1 MSHSAASQP
10 PDTLPANGRGEAARA
25 TPAVPGLREWAA
37 LLTLVVV
44 WGSAFLLTDIA
55 LAGYTPA
62 TLVAGRLFIGA
73 GLLLFVVLASGQRL
87 PRSRRQWGI
96 IFIMA
101 LMGNVFPFSLI
112 AWGQQTVPS
121 GMAGIL
127 MAVMPL
133 VVLVLAHRFAGDRIT
148 AGRALGLLVG
158 FGGVVVLLGPTLSG
172 GNMGSLAGQVAI
184 LAAAVCYGINVML
197 ARLLN
202 GTAAVVAAASVMLV
216 ANVFVVP
223 AALVGDAASS
233 PTSSATLALVAL
245 GVFSTALGSL
255 IYFRLVVNAG
265 PVFLSLINYLIPVYA
280 VLAGA
285 LFLGERLPEYAFT
298 GLALVLS
305 GIFISQYRRQPLAAP
320 PPARASAQLQPLPAR
335 AVRETGGGHG

>member
-1 MSHSAASQP
+1 MAPVPGRPSNVPGAPAA
-10 PDTLPANGRGEAARA
+10 
-25 TPAVPGLREWAA
+25 PGLREWTA
-37 LLTLVVV
+37 LLTLVIV
-44 WGSAFLLTDIA
+44 WGSAFLLTDVA

-73 GLLLFVVLASGQRL
+73 GLLLFVVMASGRRL

-96 IFIMA
+96 ILVMA

-133 VVLVLAHRFAGDRIT
+133 VVLLLAHRFAGEGIT

-158 FGGVVVLLGPTLSG
+158 FGGVAVLLGPTVA
-172 GNMGSLAGQVAI
+172 GSSTGSIAGQFAI
-184 LAAAVCYGINVML
+184 LGAAVCYGINVML
-197 ARLLN
+197 ARLLV
-202 GTAAVVAAASVMLV
+202 GTPAVVAAASVMLM
-216 ANVFVVP
+216 ATVFVVP
-223 AALVGDAASS
+223 AAVVGDAASA
-233 PTSSATLALVAL
+233 PTLSATLALLAL

-298 GLALVLS
+298 GLALVLG
-305 GIFISQYRRQPLAAP
+305 GIFISQYRRRPDSQPETPRP
-320 PPARASAQLQPLPAR
+320 PGRLRPLPAR
-335 AVRETGGGHG
+335 AARETGGSHG

>member
-1 MSHSAASQP
+1 MPRSLPSPAPDSAPVERRRA
-10 PDTLPANGRGEAARA
+10 AARGSL
-25 TPAVPGLREWAA
+25 PVPGLREWAA

-44 WGSAFLLTDIA
+44 WGSAFLLTDVA

-73 GLLLFVVLASGQRL
+73 GLLLLVVMASGQRL
-87 PRSRRQWGI
+87 PRSRRQWGVI
-96 IFIMA
+96 LVMA

-148 AGRALGLLVG
+148 AGRAVGLLVG
-158 FGGVVVLLGPTLSG
+158 FAGVVVLLGPTVA
-172 GNMGSLAGQVAI
+172 GSSVGSTAGQLAI
-184 LAAAVCYGINVML
+184 LGAAVCYGINVML
-197 ARLLN
+197 ARLLG
-202 GTAAVVAAASVMLV
+202 GTPAVVAAASVMLM
-216 ANVFVVP
+216 ANVFVLP
-223 AALVGDAASS
+223 AAVVGDVSS
-233 PTSSATLALVAL
+233 MPTMSATLALLAL

-285 LFLGERLPEYAFT
+285 LFLGERLPEQALI

-305 GIFISQYRRQPLAAP
+305 GIFISQYRRQSDP
-320 PPARASAQLQPLPAR
+320 PPEMSRTRERIRPASARPLH
-335 AVRETGGGHG
+335 ETGGTHG